1 MKRFKARKWQNEA
14 IKRALNDASGGIF
27 LEAAGGRGKTLCA
40 LEIAKQKKA
49 KKVIVVNNRVSILN
63 GWEKSYKEFSYDKSF
78 ELVALTDRKLSNIVK
93 EGSKMACDVL
103 IIDEWQNVSSD
114 KNVRAYAKIRRDY
127 TIGLSATPIRKKG
140 QNFYPLEKTL
150 WKKANPNR
158 KFDWEL
164 AHGKMVYDAFSYSKT
179 KWADFRD
186 YESYISNLPN
196 FMRWEEIE
204 KIENAEENNGFK
216 IKFFKKTLPCANP
229 EALKMLDTYNV
240 VTKNGKTA
248 MSKLSFGKTAFERIL
263 NQAGFDI
270 DFPKLKAVNEDTPLL
285 KEIDR
290 LIAKAPHEMLIVTKS
305 VQIANIIKERNPQ
318 IGIWTG
324 TTKKL
329 LDAPIVVATSQTL
342 GVGVD
347 GLQDK
352 FKTLAVLDPVAEDSG
367 EYDDYRQLLWRVTGS
382 RQKHDVNIIEFY
394 FSDEKKAEK
403 EVK

>member
-1 MKRFKARKWQNEA
+1 MKHFKARKWQETA
-14 IKRALNDASGGIF
+14 IKRALNDTSGGIF
-27 LEAAGGRGKTLCA
+27 LESAGGRGKTLCA
-40 LEIAKQKKA
+40 LEIAKQREA
-49 KKVIVVNNRVSILN
+49 KKVIVVNNRVSILS
-63 GWEKSYKEFSYDKSF
+63 GWEKSYKDFCYNKSF
-78 ELVALTDRKLSNIVK
+78 ELVTITDKKLSNLVK
-93 EGSKMACDVL
+93 SGEKLSCDVL
-103 IIDEWQNVSSD
+103 IIDEWQNISSKNCVS
-114 KNVRAYAKIRRDY
+114 AYKKVKRNY

-150 WKKANPNR
+150 WGKANPNR

-164 AHGKMVYDAFSYSKT
+164 AHGNMIYDAFSYSKT

-196 FMRWEEIE
+196 FMRYEEVE
-204 KIENAEENNGFK
+204 RIENAEENNGFK
-216 IKFFKKTLPCANP
+216 TKFFKKTLPVANP
-229 EALKMLDTYNV
+229 EALKMLNTYNV
-240 VTKNGKTA
+240 VTKNDKTA

-263 NQAGFDI
+263 NQTGFDI

-285 KEIDR
+285 KEVDR
-290 LIAKAPHEMLIVTKS
+290 LIKKAPHEMLIVTKS

-324 TTKKL
+324 STKEL
-329 LDAPIVVATSQTL
+329 LNAPIVVATSQTL

-352 FKTLAVLDPVAEDSG
+352 FKTLVVLDPVDESSG

-382 RQKHDVNIIEFY
+382 RQKHDVNILEIRF
-394 FSDEKKAEK
+394 K
-403 EVK
+403 

>member
-1 MKRFKARKWQNEA
+1 MKKVFKARKWQNEA
-14 IKRALNDASGGIF
+14 IKRSINDKSGGIF
-27 LEAAGGRGKTLCA
+27 LESAGGRGKTLCA
-40 LEIAKQKKA
+40 LEIAKQRKA
-49 KKVIVVNNRVSILN
+49 KKVIVVNNRVSILS

-78 ELVALTDRKLSNIVK
+78 ELVAITDKKLSNIVK

-103 IIDEWQNVSSD
+103 ILDEWQNISSKNCVS
-114 KNVRAYAKIRRDY
+114 AYKKVKRNY

-158 KFDWEL
+158 KFDWQL

-186 YESYISNLPN
+186 YESYVTNLPN
-196 FMRWEEIE
+196 FMRYEEVE
-204 KIENAEENNGFK
+204 RIENAEENNGFK
-216 IKFFKKTLPCANP
+216 IKFYKKTLPAANP
-229 EALKMLDTYNV
+229 KALKLLNTYNV

-248 MSKLSFGKTAFERIL
+248 MSKLAFGKTAFERIL
-263 NQAGFDI
+263 NQTGFDI

-285 KEIDR
+285 KEVDR

-324 TTKKL
+324 TTKEL

-382 RQKHDVNIIEFY
+382 RQKHDVNILEFY
-394 FSDEKKAEK
+394 FS
-403 EVK
+403 EVMSVNTR

>member
-1 MKRFKARKWQNEA
+1 MKRFKARRWQKEA
-14 IKRALNDASGGIF
+14 IKRSINDKSGGIF
-27 LEAAGGRGKTLCA
+27 LESAGGRGKTLCA

-63 GWEKSYKEFSYDKSF
+63 GWEKSYNEFGYNKSF
-78 ELVALTDRKLSNIVK
+78 ELVAITDKKLSNIVK

-103 IIDEWQNVSSD
+103 IIDEWQNVSS
-114 KNVRAYAKIRRDY
+114 KNCFSAYKKVKRNY

-150 WKKANPNR
+150 WGKANPNR
-158 KFDWEL
+158 KFDWQL
-164 AHGKMVYDAFSYSKT
+164 AHGTMIYDAFSYSKT
-179 KWADFRD
+179 KWADFKD
-186 YESYISNLPN
+186 YESYVSNLPN
-196 FMRWEEIE
+196 FMRYEEVE
-204 KIENAEENNGFK
+204 RIENAEENNGFK
-216 IKFFKKTLPCANP
+216 TKFYKKTLPAANP
-229 EALKMLDTYNV
+229 DALKMLNTYNV

-263 NQAGFDI
+263 NQTGFDI

-305 VQIANIIKERNPQ
+305 VQIANIIKERNQ
-318 IGIWTG
+318 VIGIWTG
-324 TTKKL
+324 TTKEL

-352 FKTLAVLDPVAEDSG
+352 FKTLVVLDPVDENSG

-382 RQKHDVNIIEFY
+382 RQKHDVNIIEIRFK
-394 FSDEKKAEK
+394 D
-403 EVK
+403 

>member
-1 MKRFKARKWQNEA
+1 MKEFNARKWQEVA
-14 IKRALNDASGGIF
+14 IKRALNDTSGGIF
-27 LEAAGGRGKTLCA
+27 LESAGGRGKTLCA
-40 LEIAKQKKA
+40 LEIAKQKGA

-63 GWEKSYKEFSYDKSF
+63 GWEKSYNEFGYNKSF
-78 ELVALTDRKLSNIVK
+78 ELVALTDKKLSNIVK
-93 EGSKMACDVL
+93 EGSKMACGVL

-114 KNVRAYAKIRRDY
+114 KNVRAYAKIKRNY

-158 KFDWEL
+158 KFDWQL
-164 AHGKMVYDAFSYSKT
+164 AHGTMVYDAFSYSKT

-186 YESYISNLPN
+186 YESYVSNLPN
-196 FMRWEEIE
+196 FMRYEEVE
-204 KIENAEENNGFK
+204 RIENAEENNGFK
-216 IKFFKKTLPCANP
+216 IKFFKNTLPCANP
-229 EALKMLDTYNV
+229 DAIKMLNTYNV
-240 VTKNGKTA
+240 VVKNGKTA

-263 NQAGFDI
+263 NQTGFDI

-285 KEIDR
+285 KEVDR

-305 VQIANIIKERNPQ
+305 VQIAGIIKDRNPQ

-324 TTKKL
+324 TTKEL
-329 LDAPIVVATSQTL
+329 LDAPVVVATSQTL

-347 GLQDK
+347 GLQYK
-352 FKTLAVLDPVAEDSG
+352 FKTLVILDPVDESSG

-382 RQKHDVNIIEFY
+382 RQKHDVNILEIRFK
-394 FSDEKKAEK
+394 D
-403 EVK
+403 

>member
-1 MKRFKARKWQNEA
+1 MKEFKARKWQNEA
-14 IKRALNDASGGIF
+14 IRRSINDESGGIF
-27 LEAAGGRGKTLCA
+27 LEALGGRGKTLCA
-40 LEIAKQKKA
+40 LEVAKQRKA
-49 KKVIVVNNRVSILN
+49 KKVIIVNNRVSILN
-63 GWEKSYKEFSYDKSF
+63 GWEKSYQEFGYNKSF
-78 ELVALTDRKLSNIVK
+78 ELVTITDKKLSNTVK

-103 IIDEWQNVSSD
+103 ILDEWQNISSKNCVS
-114 KNVRAYAKIRRDY
+114 AYKKIKRNY
-127 TIGLSATPIRKKG
+127 TVGLSATPIRKKG

-158 KFDWEL
+158 KFDWQL
-164 AHGKMVYDAFSYSKT
+164 AHGTMVYDAFSYSKT

-186 YESYISNLPN
+186 YESYVSNLPN

-229 EALKMLDTYNV
+229 KALKMLNTYNV

-248 MSKLSFGKTAFERIL
+248 MSKLAFGKTAFERIL
-263 NQAGFDI
+263 NQAGFEI

-285 KEIDR
+285 KEVDR
-290 LIAKAPHEMLIVTKS
+290 LIKKAPHEMLIVTKS
-305 VQIANIIKERNPQ
+305 VQIADIIKERNPQ

-324 TTKKL
+324 TTKEL
-329 LDAPIVVATSQTL
+329 LTAPIVVATSQTL

-352 FKTLAVLDPVAEDSG
+352 FKTLAILDPVDEDSG

-382 RQKHDVNIIEFY
+382 RQKHDVNILEIRF
-394 FSDEKKAEK
+394 K
-403 EVK
+403 

>member
-1 MKRFKARKWQNEA
+1 MKEFNARKWQEVA
-14 IKRALNDASGGIF
+14 IKRALNDTSGGIF
-27 LEAAGGRGKTLCA
+27 LESAGGRGKTLCA
-40 LEIAKQKKA
+40 LEIAKQKDA
-49 KKVIVVNNRVSILN
+49 KKVIIVNNRVSILS
-63 GWEKSYKEFSYDKSF
+63 GWEKSYNEFGYDKSF
-78 ELVALTDRKLSNIVK
+78 ELVALTDKKLSNIVK

-103 IIDEWQNVSSD
+103 ILDEWQNVSSD
-114 KNVRAYAKIRRDY
+114 KNVRAYAKIKRNY
-127 TIGLSATPIRKKG
+127 TIGVSATPIRKKG

-150 WKKANPNR
+150 WRKANPNR
-158 KFDWEL
+158 KFDWQL

-179 KWADFRD
+179 KWSDFRD
-186 YESYISNLPN
+186 YESYVSNLPN
-196 FMRWEEIE
+196 FMRYEEVE
-204 KIENAEENNGFK
+204 RIENAEENNGFK

-229 EALKMLDTYNV
+229 EAMKMLNTYNV
-240 VTKNGKTA
+240 VVKNGKAA
-248 MSKLSFGKTAFERIL
+248 MSKLAFGKTAFERIL

-324 TTKKL
+324 NTKEL

-352 FKTLAVLDPVAEDSG
+352 FKTLAILDPVDENSG

-394 FSDEKKAEK
+394 FNTDK
-403 EVK
+403 E

>member
-1 MKRFKARKWQNEA
+1 MKEFNARKWQEVA
-14 IKRALNDASGGIF
+14 IKRALNDTSGGIF
-27 LEAAGGRGKTLCA
+27 LESAGGRGKTLCA
-40 LEIAKQKKA
+40 LEIAKQKGA

-63 GWEKSYKEFSYDKSF
+63 GWEKSYNEFGYNKSF
-78 ELVALTDRKLSNIVK
+78 ELVALTDKKLSNIVK
-93 EGSKMACDVL
+93 EGSKMACGVL

-114 KNVRAYAKIRRDY
+114 KNVRAYAKIKRNY

-158 KFDWEL
+158 KFDWQL
-164 AHGKMVYDAFSYSKT
+164 AHGTMVYDAFSYSKT

-186 YESYISNLPN
+186 YESYVSNLPN
-196 FMRWEEIE
+196 FMRYEEVE
-204 KIENAEENNGFK
+204 RIENAEENNGFK
-216 IKFFKKTLPCANP
+216 IKFFKNTLPCANP
-229 EALKMLDTYNV
+229 EELKMLNTYNV

-263 NQAGFDI
+263 NQTGFDI

-285 KEIDR
+285 KEVDR

-305 VQIANIIKERNPQ
+305 VQIAGIIKDRNPQ

-324 TTKKL
+324 TTKEL
-329 LDAPIVVATSQTL
+329 LDAPVVVATSQTL

-347 GLQDK
+347 GLQYK
-352 FKTLAVLDPVAEDSG
+352 FKTLVILDPVDESSG

-382 RQKHDVNIIEFY
+382 RQKHDVNIIEIRFK
-394 FSDEKKAEK
+394 D
-403 EVK
+403 

>member
-1 MKRFKARKWQNEA
+1 MKEFKARKWQNEA
-14 IKRALNDASGGIF
+14 IKRSANDESGGIF

-49 KKVIVVNNRVSILN
+49 KKVIVVNNRVSILS

-78 ELVALTDRKLSNIVK
+78 KLVALTDKKLSNIVK

-114 KNVRAYAKIRRDY
+114 KNVRAYAKIKRGY

-216 IKFFKKTLPCANP
+216 IKFFKNTLPCANP
-229 EALKMLDTYNV
+229 EELKMLNTYNV

-263 NQAGFDI
+263 NQTGFDI

-305 VQIANIIKERNPQ
+305 VQIAGIIKERNPQ

-324 TTKKL
+324 TTKEL
-329 LDAPIVVATSQTL
+329 LNAPIVVATSQTL

-352 FKTLAVLDPVAEDSG
+352 FKTLVVLDPVEESSG

-382 RQKHDVNIIEFY
+382 RQKHDVNIIEIRFK
-394 FSDEKKAEK
+394 D
-403 EVK
+403 

>member
-1 MKRFKARKWQNEA
+1 MKRFKARRWQEEA
-14 IKRALNDASGGIF
+14 IKRSINDTSGGIF
-27 LEAAGGRGKTLCA
+27 LESAGGRGKTLCA
-40 LEIAKQKKA
+40 LEIAKQRKA

-63 GWEKSYKEFSYDKSF
+63 GWEKSFKEFSYDKSF
-78 ELVALTDRKLSNIVK
+78 ELVAITDKKLSNIVK

-114 KNVRAYAKIRRDY
+114 KNVRAYAKIKRNY

-150 WKKANPNR
+150 WGKANPNR
-158 KFDWEL
+158 KFDWQL
-164 AHGKMVYDAFSYSKT
+164 AHGTMVYDAFSYSKT

-196 FMRWEEIE
+196 FMRYEEVE
-204 KIENAEENNGFK
+204 RIENAEENNGFK

-229 EALKMLDTYNV
+229 EAMKILNTYNV

-248 MSKLSFGKTAFERIL
+248 MSKLSFGRVAFERIL

-270 DFPKLKAVNEDTPLL
+270 DFPKLKVVNEDTPLL

-290 LIAKAPHEMLIVTKS
+290 LITKAPHEMLIVTKS

-324 TTKKL
+324 NTKEL

-352 FKTLAVLDPVAEDSG
+352 FKTLAVLDPVDEGSG

-382 RQKHDVNIIEFY
+382 RQKHDVNILEFY
-394 FSDEKKAEK
+394 FK
-403 EVK
+403 

>member
-1 MKRFKARKWQNEA
+1 MRKFEARKWQKEA
-14 IKRALNDASGGIF
+14 IKRSINDKSGGIF

-40 LEIAKQKKA
+40 LEIAKQKKS
-49 KKVIVVNNRVSILN
+49 KKVIVVNNRVSILS
-63 GWEKSYKEFSYDKSF
+63 GWEKSYNEFGYNKSF
-78 ELVALTDRKLSNIVK
+78 ELVALTDKKLSSIVK

-103 IIDEWQNVSSD
+103 IVDEWQNVSSD
-114 KNVRAYAKIRRDY
+114 KNVRSYAKIRRNY

-158 KFDWEL
+158 KFDWQL

-216 IKFFKKTLPCANP
+216 TKFYKKTLPCANP
-229 EALKMLDTYNV
+229 DDLKMLNTYNV
-240 VTKNGKTA
+240 VIKNGKTA
-248 MSKLSFGKTAFERIL
+248 MSKLAFGKTAFERIL
-263 NQAGFDI
+263 NQTGFDI

-305 VQIANIIKERNPQ
+305 VQIANIIKERNPS

-324 TTKKL
+324 TTKEL
-329 LDAPIVVATSQTL
+329 LEAPIVVATSQTL

-352 FKTLAVLDPVAEDSG
+352 FKTLVVLDPVDENSG

-382 RQKHDVNIIEFY
+382 RQKHDVNIIEIY
-394 FSDEKKAEK
+394 FGG
-403 EVK
+403 

>member
-1 MKRFKARKWQNEA
+1 MKLWEA
-14 IKRALNDASGGIF
+14 
-27 LEAAGGRGKTLCA
+27 EGRGKTICA
-40 LEIAKQKKA
+40 LSICKA
-49 KKVIVVNNRVSILN
+49 KRADKVIVVNNRVAILD
-63 GWEKSYKEFSYDKSF
+63 GWKETVKKFEFDKDF
-78 ELVALTDRKLSNIVK
+78 EVIYLTDRALQNRVK
-93 EGSKMACDVL
+93 KQKMTCDVL
-103 IIDEWQNVSSD
+103 ILDEWQNISSKNCVS
-114 KNVRAYAKIRRDY
+114 AYKKVKRGY

-150 WKKANPNR
+150 WGRANPNR

-216 IKFFKKTLPCANP
+216 IKFFKNTLPCANP
-229 EALKMLDTYNV
+229 DALKMLNTYNV

-248 MSKLSFGKTAFERIL
+248 MSKLAFGKTAFERIL
-263 NQAGFDI
+263 NQTGFEI

-305 VQIANIIKERNPQ
+305 VQIANIIKERNPH

-324 TTKKL
+324 ATKEL

-352 FKTLAVLDPVAEDSG
+352 FKTLAILDPVDEDSG

-382 RQKHDVNIIEFY
+382 RQKHDVNIIEIY
-394 FSDEKKAEK
+394 FS
-403 EVK
+403 EVMSVNTR

>member
-1 MKRFKARKWQNEA
+1 MKKFEARRWQKEA
-14 IKRALNDASGGIF
+14 IRRSINDKSGGIF
-27 LEAAGGRGKTLCA
+27 LESAGGRGKTLCA

-63 GWEKSYKEFSYDKSF
+63 GWEKSYKDFGYDKSF
-78 ELVALTDRKLSNIVK
+78 ELVALTDKKLSNIVK
-93 EGSKMACDVL
+93 ESSKMACDVL

-114 KNVRAYAKIRRDY
+114 KNVRAYAKIRRNY

-164 AHGKMVYDAFSYSKT
+164 AHGNMIYDAFSYSKT

-196 FMRWEEIE
+196 FMRYEEVE
-204 KIENAEENNGFK
+204 RIENAKENNGFK
-216 IKFFKKTLPCANP
+216 IKFFKNTLPCANP
-229 EALKMLDTYNV
+229 DALKMLNTYNV

-263 NQAGFDI
+263 NQTGFDI

-290 LIAKAPHEMLIVTKS
+290 LIKKAPHEMLIVTKS

-324 TTKKL
+324 TTKEL
-329 LDAPIVVATSQTL
+329 LSAPIVVATSQTL

-352 FKTLAVLDPVAEDSG
+352 FKTLVVLDPVDENSG

-382 RQKHDVNIIEFY
+382 RQKHDVNIIEIRFK
-394 FSDEKKAEK
+394 D
-403 EVK
+403 

>member
-1 MKRFKARKWQNEA
+1 MKEFKARKWQKEA
-14 IKRALNDASGGIF
+14 IKRSANDESGGIF

-40 LEIAKQKKA
+40 LEIAKQKKS

-63 GWEKSYKEFSYDKSF
+63 GWEKSYKEFGYDKSF
-78 ELVALTDRKLSNIVK
+78 ELVALTDKKLSSIVK

-103 IIDEWQNVSSD
+103 ILDEWQNISS
-114 KNVRAYAKIRRDY
+114 KNCVNAYKKVKRGY

-150 WKKANPNR
+150 WGKANPNR
-158 KFDWEL
+158 KFDWQL
-164 AHGKMVYDAFSYSKT
+164 THGKIIYDAFSYSKT

-186 YESYISNLPN
+186 YESYVSNLPN
-196 FMRWEEIE
+196 FMRYEEIE

-229 EALKMLDTYNV
+229 DALKMLNTYNV
-240 VTKNGKTA
+240 VIKNGKTA
-248 MSKLSFGKTAFERIL
+248 MSKLAFGKTAFERIL
-263 NQAGFDI
+263 NQTGFDI

-305 VQIANIIKERNPQ
+305 VQIAGIIKERNPQ

-352 FKTLAVLDPVAEDSG
+352 FKTLVVLDPVDEESG

-382 RQKHDVNIIEFY
+382 RQKHDVNILEFY
-394 FSDEKKAEK
+394 FS
-403 EVK
+403 EVMSVNTR

>member
-1 MKRFKARKWQNEA
+1 MKVFKARKWQEEA
-14 IKRALNDASGGIF
+14 IKRSLNDTSGGIF
-27 LEAAGGRGKTLCA
+27 LESAGGRGKTLCA
-40 LEIAKQKKA
+40 LEIAKQREA

-63 GWEKSYKEFSYDKSF
+63 GWEKSYNEFGYNKSF
-78 ELVALTDRKLSNIVK
+78 ELVALTDKKLSNIVK

-103 IIDEWQNVSSD
+103 IVDEWQNVSSD
-114 KNVRAYAKIRRDY
+114 KNVRAYAKIKRNY

-158 KFDWEL
+158 KFDWQL

-186 YESYISNLPN
+186 YESYVSNLPN
-196 FMRWEEIE
+196 FMRYEEVE
-204 KIENAEENNGFK
+204 RIENAEENNGFK
-216 IKFFKKTLPCANP
+216 IKFFKNTLPCANP
-229 EALKMLDTYNV
+229 DAIKMLNTYNV

-263 NQAGFDI
+263 NQTGFDI

-290 LIAKAPHEMLIVTKS
+290 LITKAPHEMLIVTKS
-305 VQIANIIKERNPQ
+305 VQIANIIKERNPR

-352 FKTLAVLDPVAEDSG
+352 FKTLVILDPVDENSG

-382 RQKHDVNIIEFY
+382 RQRHDVNIIEFY
-394 FSDEKKAEK
+394 FSDEKKSEK
-403 EVK
+403 GVK

>member
-1 MKRFKARKWQNEA
+1 MKVFKARRWQEEA
-14 IKRALNDASGGIF
+14 IKRSINDESGGIF
-27 LEAAGGRGKTLCA
+27 LESAGGRGKTLCA
-40 LEIAKQKKA
+40 LEIAKKRKA

-63 GWEKSYKEFSYDKSF
+63 GWEKSYKEFGYDKSF

-114 KNVRAYAKIRRDY
+114 KNVRAYAKIRRNY

-150 WKKANPNR
+150 WGKANPNR
-158 KFDWEL
+158 KFDWQL

-179 KWADFRD
+179 KWSDFRD
-186 YESYISNLPN
+186 YESYVSNLPN
-196 FMRWEEIE
+196 FMRYEEVE
-204 KIENAEENNGFK
+204 RIENAEENNGFK
-216 IKFFKKTLPCANP
+216 IKFFKNTLPCANP
-229 EALKMLDTYNV
+229 EAMKMLNTYNV

-248 MSKLSFGKTAFERIL
+248 MSKLAFGKTAFERIL
-263 NQAGFDI
+263 NQTGFDI

-290 LIAKAPHEMLIVTKS
+290 LITKAPHEMLIVTKS

-318 IGIWTG
+318 IGVWTG
-324 TTKKL
+324 TTKDL
-329 LDAPIVVATSQTL
+329 LEAPTVVATSQTL

-352 FKTLAVLDPVAEDSG
+352 FKTLVVLDPVDEDSG

-382 RQKHDVNIIEFY
+382 RQKHDVNIIEIY
-394 FSDEKKAEK
+394 FS
-403 EVK
+403 EVMSANTR

>member
-1 MKRFKARKWQNEA
+1 MKRFRARRWQNEA
-14 IKRALNDASGGIF
+14 IKRSLNDTSGGIF
-27 LEAAGGRGKTLCA
+27 LEAAGGRGETLCA
-40 LEIAKQKKA
+40 LEIAKQRKA
-49 KKVIVVNNRVSILN
+49 KKVIVVNNRVSILS
-63 GWEKSYKEFSYDKSF
+63 GWEKSFKEFSYDKSF
-78 ELVALTDRKLSNIVK
+78 ELVALTDKKLSSIVK

-103 IIDEWQNVSSD
+103 IIDEWQNISSKNCVS
-114 KNVRAYAKIRRDY
+114 AYKKIKRNY

-150 WKKANPNR
+150 WKKASPNR

-164 AHGKMVYDAFSYSKT
+164 THGKMVYDAFSYSKT

-186 YESYISNLPN
+186 YESYVSNLPN
-196 FMRWEEIE
+196 FMRYEEIE
-204 KIENAEENNGFK
+204 KVENAEKNNGFK
-216 IKFFKKTLPCANP
+216 IKFFKNTLPCANP
-229 EALKMLDTYNV
+229 DALKMLNTYNV
-240 VTKNGKTA
+240 VTKNGKSA
-248 MSKLSFGKTAFERIL
+248 MSKLSFGKAAFERIL
-263 NQAGFDI
+263 NQTGFDI

-285 KEIDR
+285 KEVDR

-305 VQIANIIKERNPQ
+305 VQIAGIIKERNPQ

-324 TTKKL
+324 TTKNL

-352 FKTLAVLDPVAEDSG
+352 FKTLVVLDPVDESSG

-382 RQKHDVNIIEFY
+382 RQKHDVNIIEIRFK
-394 FSDEKKAEK
+394 D
-403 EVK
+403 

>member
-1 MKRFKARKWQNEA
+1 MKEFKARKWQEEA
-14 IKRALNDASGGIF
+14 IKRSINDESGGIF
-27 LEAAGGRGKTLCA
+27 LESAGGRGKTLCA
-40 LEIAKQKKA
+40 LEIAKQRGA
-49 KKVIVVNNRVSILN
+49 KKVIVVNNRVSILS

-78 ELVALTDRKLSNIVK
+78 ELVAITDKKLSNIVK

-114 KNVRAYAKIRRDY
+114 KNVRAYAKIRRNY

-158 KFDWEL
+158 KFDWQL
-164 AHGKMVYDAFSYSKT
+164 AHGKMMYDAFSYSKT

-186 YESYISNLPN
+186 YESYVSNLPN
-196 FMRWEEIE
+196 FMRYEEVE
-204 KIENAEENNGFK
+204 RIENAEENNGFK
-216 IKFFKKTLPCANP
+216 IKFFKKTLPAANP
-229 EALKMLDTYNV
+229 KALKMLNTYNV

-248 MSKLSFGKTAFERIL
+248 MSKLAFGKTAFERIL

-290 LIAKAPHEMLIVTKS
+290 LITKAPHEMLIVTKS

-324 TTKKL
+324 NTKKL

-352 FKTLAVLDPVAEDSG
+352 FKTLAILDPVDENSG

-382 RQKHDVNIIEFY
+382 RQKHDVNILEFY
-394 FSDEKKAEK
+394 FS
-403 EVK
+403 EVMSVKTR

>member
-1 MKRFKARKWQNEA
+1 MKVFKARKWQETA
-14 IKRALNDASGGIF
+14 IKRALNDTSGGIF
-27 LEAAGGRGKTLCA
+27 LESAGGRGKTLCA

-63 GWEKSYKEFSYDKSF
+63 GWGKSYNEFGYNKSF
-78 ELVALTDRKLSNIVK
+78 ELVAITDKKLSNIVK

-114 KNVRAYAKIRRDY
+114 KNVRAYTKIRRNY

-158 KFDWEL
+158 KFDWQL
-164 AHGKMVYDAFSYSKT
+164 AHGTMVYDAFSYSKT

-186 YESYISNLPN
+186 YESYVSNLPN
-196 FMRWEEIE
+196 FMRYEEVE
-204 KIENAEENNGFK
+204 RIENAEENNGFK
-216 IKFFKKTLPCANP
+216 IKFFKNTLPCANP

-248 MSKLSFGKTAFERIL
+248 MSKLAFGKTAFERIL

-285 KEIDR
+285 KEVDR

-305 VQIANIIKERNPQ
+305 VQIANIIKERNPR

-324 TTKKL
+324 ATKEL

-352 FKTLAVLDPVAEDSG
+352 FKTLVVLDPVDEDSG

-394 FSDEKKAEK
+394 FSGGNEC
-403 EVK
+403 

>member
-1 MKRFKARKWQNEA
+1 MKKIEARKWQKEA
-14 IKRALNDASGGIF
+14 IRRAINDTSGGIF
-27 LEAAGGRGKTLCA
+27 LESAGGRGKTLCA
-40 LEIAKQKKA
+40 LEIAKQRKA

-63 GWEKSYKEFSYDKSF
+63 GWEKSYNEFGYNKSF
-78 ELVALTDRKLSNIVK
+78 ELVALTDKKLSNIVK

-114 KNVRAYAKIRRDY
+114 KNVRAYAKIKRNY

-158 KFDWEL
+158 KFDWQL

-179 KWADFRD
+179 KWSDFRD
-186 YESYISNLPN
+186 YESYVSNLPN
-196 FMRWEEIE
+196 FMRYEEVE
-204 KIENAEENNGFK
+204 RIENAEENNGFK

-229 EALKMLDTYNV
+229 DALKMLNTYNV

-248 MSKLSFGKTAFERIL
+248 MSKLAFGKTAFERIL
-263 NQAGFDI
+263 NQTGFEI

-290 LIAKAPHEMLIVTKS
+290 LITKAPHEMLIVTKS

-324 TTKKL
+324 TTKEL
-329 LDAPIVVATSQTL
+329 LEAPIVVATAQTL

-352 FKTLAVLDPVAEDSG
+352 FKTLVVLDPVDEDSG

-382 RQKHDVNIIEFY
+382 RQKHDVNIFEIRF
-394 FSDEKKAEK
+394 K
-403 EVK
+403 

>member
-1 MKRFKARKWQNEA
+1 MKVFKARRWQEEA
-14 IKRALNDASGGIF
+14 IKRSINDESGGIF

-40 LEIAKQKKA
+40 LEIAKQKGA
-49 KKVIVVNNRVSILN
+49 KKLIVVNNRVSILN
-63 GWEKSYKEFSYDKSF
+63 GWEKSYNEFGYNKSF
-78 ELVALTDRKLSNIVK
+78 ELVALTDKKLSGIVK
-93 EGSKMACDVL
+93 EGSKMTCDVL
-103 IIDEWQNVSSD
+103 ILDEWQNISSKNCVS
-114 KNVRAYAKIRRDY
+114 AYKKVKRNY

-186 YESYISNLPN
+186 YESYVSNLPN
-196 FMRWEEIE
+196 FMRYEEIE

-216 IKFFKKTLPCANP
+216 IKFFKNTLPCANP
-229 EALKMLDTYNV
+229 DASKMLNTYNV
-240 VTKNGKTA
+240 VIKNGKTA
-248 MSKLSFGKTAFERIL
+248 MSKLSFGKAAFERIL
-263 NQAGFDI
+263 NQTGFDI

-324 TTKKL
+324 TTKNL

-352 FKTLAVLDPVAEDSG
+352 FKTLVVLDPVDENSG

-382 RQKHDVNIIEFY
+382 RQKHDVNIIEIRFK
-394 FSDEKKAEK
+394 D
-403 EVK
+403 

>member
-1 MKRFKARKWQNEA
+1 MKEFNARKWQKEA
-14 IKRALNDASGGIF
+14 IKRSLNDTSGGIF
-27 LEAAGGRGKTLCA
+27 LESAGGRGKTLCA
-40 LEIAKQKKA
+40 LEIAKQRKA

-63 GWEKSYKEFSYDKSF
+63 GWEKSFKEFSYDKSF
-78 ELVALTDRKLSNIVK
+78 ELVAITDKKLSNIVK

-114 KNVRAYAKIRRDY
+114 KNVRAYAKIKRNY

-150 WKKANPNR
+150 WGKANPNR
-158 KFDWEL
+158 KFDWQL
-164 AHGKMVYDAFSYSKT
+164 AHGTMVYDAFSYSKT

-196 FMRWEEIE
+196 FMRYEEVE
-204 KIENAEENNGFK
+204 RIENAEENNGFK

-229 EALKMLDTYNV
+229 EAMKILNTYNV

-248 MSKLSFGKTAFERIL
+248 MSKLSFGRVAFERIL

-290 LIAKAPHEMLIVTKS
+290 LITKAPHEMLIVTKS

-324 TTKKL
+324 NTKEL

-352 FKTLAVLDPVAEDSG
+352 FKTLAVLDPVDEDSG

-394 FSDEKKAEK
+394 FK
-403 EVK
+403 

>member
-1 MKRFKARKWQNEA
+1 MKVFKARKWQETA
-14 IKRALNDASGGIF
+14 IKRALNDTSGGIF
-27 LEAAGGRGKTLCA
+27 LESAGGRGKTLCA
-40 LEIAKQKKA
+40 LEIAKQRKA

-63 GWEKSYKEFSYDKSF
+63 GWEKSFKEFSYDKSF
-78 ELVALTDRKLSNIVK
+78 ELVAITDKKLSSIVK

-114 KNVRAYAKIRRDY
+114 KNVRAYAKIKRNY

-150 WKKANPNR
+150 WGKANPNR
-158 KFDWEL
+158 KFDWQL
-164 AHGKMVYDAFSYSKT
+164 AHGKVIYDAFSYSKT

-186 YESYISNLPN
+186 YESYVSNLPN
-196 FMRWEEIE
+196 FMRYEEVE
-204 KIENAEENNGFK
+204 RIENAKENNGFK
-216 IKFFKKTLPCANP
+216 IKFFKNTLPCANP
-229 EALKMLDTYNV
+229 DALKMLNTYNV

-285 KEIDR
+285 KEVDR

-305 VQIANIIKERNPQ
+305 VQVANIIKERNPR

-324 TTKKL
+324 ATKEQ

-352 FKTLAVLDPVAEDSG
+352 FKTLVILDPVDESSG

-394 FSDEKKAEK
+394 FSGRE
-403 EVK
+403 

>member
-1 MKRFKARKWQNEA
+1 MKVFKARKWQQEA
-14 IKRALNDASGGIF
+14 IKRSINDESGGIF
-27 LEAAGGRGKTLCA
+27 LESAGGRGKTLCA
-40 LEIAKQKKA
+40 LEIAKQRQA
-49 KKVIVVNNRVSILN
+49 KKVIVVNNRVSILS
-63 GWEKSYKEFSYDKSF
+63 GWEKSFNEFGYDKSF
-78 ELVALTDRKLSNIVK
+78 ELVAITDKKLSNIVK

-114 KNVRAYAKIRRDY
+114 KNVRAYAKIKRNY

-158 KFDWEL
+158 KFDWQL

-186 YESYISNLPN
+186 YESYVSNLPN
-196 FMRWEEIE
+196 FMRYEEVE
-204 KIENAEENNGFK
+204 RIENAEENNGFK

-229 EALKMLDTYNV
+229 DALKMLNTYNV

-248 MSKLSFGKTAFERIL
+248 MSKLAFGKTAFERIL
-263 NQAGFDI
+263 NQTGFEI

-290 LIAKAPHEMLIVTKS
+290 LITKAPHEMLIVTKS

-324 TTKKL
+324 TTKEL
-329 LDAPIVVATSQTL
+329 LEAPIVVATSQTL

-352 FKTLAVLDPVAEDSG
+352 FKTLVVLDPVDESSG

-382 RQKHDVNIIEFY
+382 RQKHDVNILEFY
-394 FSDEKKAEK
+394 FS
-403 EVK
+403 EVMSVNTR

>member
-1 MKRFKARKWQNEA
+1 MKKFKARKWQKEA
-14 IKRALNDASGGIF
+14 IKRSINDESGGIF

-63 GWEKSYKEFSYDKSF
+63 GWEKSYNKFGYNKSF
-78 ELVALTDRKLSNIVK
+78 ELVALTDKKLSSIVK
-93 EGSKMACDVL
+93 EASKMACDVL
-103 IIDEWQNVSSD
+103 ILDEWQNISSKNCVSAYR
-114 KNVRAYAKIRRDY
+114 KVRRGY
-127 TIGLSATPIRKKG
+127 TVGLSATPIRKKG

-164 AHGKMVYDAFSYSKT
+164 AHGKMVYDAFAYSKT

-186 YESYISNLPN
+186 YESYVSNLPN
-196 FMRWEEIE
+196 FMRYEEIE

-216 IKFFKKTLPCANP
+216 IKFFKNTLPCANP
-229 EALKMLDTYNV
+229 EALKMLNTYNV

-263 NQAGFDI
+263 NQTGFDI

-285 KEIDR
+285 KEVDR

-305 VQIANIIKERNPQ
+305 VQIAGIIKERNPQ

-324 TTKKL
+324 TAKKL

-352 FKTLAVLDPVAEDSG
+352 FKTLVVLDPVDEGSG

-382 RQKHDVNIIEFY
+382 RQKHDVNIIEIRFK
-394 FSDEKKAEK
+394 D
-403 EVK
+403 